1 MYTQQLPFQ
10 QELATYLCNSM
21 ATSKKTQPPAQE
33 DPVLATMSTAGKCAG
48 EDLVAPPKSS
58 CTVGIQP
65 VQQPEPA
72 PAVKP
77 RRTHRTKAQI
87 DADNLAKEEE
97 KVKMAVGK
105 EVAKAKT
112 VQCLAALH
120 LRADVLNKTP

>member
-1 MYTQQLPFQ
+1 
-10 QELATYLCNSM
+10 M

-33 DPVLATMSTAGKCAG
+33 DPVPAMTSTAG
-48 EDLVAPPKSS
+48 EDLVTPPKVRKSS
-58 CTVGIQP
+58 CTVGIQL

-77 RRTHRTKAQI
+77 RRTHHTKAQI

-105 EVAKAKT
+105 EAAKAKT
-112 VQCLAALH
+112 VQHLVALH
-120 LRADVLNKTP
+120 LPADVLNKTP